1 MDRWIDHPN
10 VTAVIFA
17 HLPGQDAGR
26 ALVELMYGEQAPSGR
41 LPYTVARNESD
52 YSEEL
57 LWPVRPDN

>member
-26 ALVELMYGEQAPSGR
+26 ALVEIMYGEQAPSGR
-41 LPYTVARNESD
+41 LPYTVAKNESN
-52 YSEEL
+52 YS
-57 LWPVRPDN
+57 